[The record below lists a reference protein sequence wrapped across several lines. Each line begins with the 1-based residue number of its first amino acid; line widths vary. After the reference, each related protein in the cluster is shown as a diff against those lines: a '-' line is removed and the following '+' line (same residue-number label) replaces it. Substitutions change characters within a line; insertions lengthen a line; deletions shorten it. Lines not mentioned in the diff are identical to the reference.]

1 MEGNFSI
8 LPPQNVGMFCFLN
21 DENFAFKE
29 LMLACA
35 SRPKMDQALPKRQPP
50 CRLQIQR
57 EKSRIVRHRCV
68 PTLEERIWRTSPSWQ
83 DFVNPGRDC
92 EHPQNVARL
101 RQGCTEAPRFLQY
114 SLRGKAYSEPQCLQM
129 VGASCCWATLQ
140 VQSLALPWP
149 YKPRI
154 LLS

>member
-8 LPPQNVGMFCFLN
+8 APPQNVSLFCFLN

-29 LMLACA
+29 YQLVPA
-35 SRPKMDQALPKRQPP
+35 DPKRIRHYPKGNLHADF
-50 CRLQIQR
+50 RFR
-57 EKSRIVRHRCV
+57 EKSRIVRRRCV

-101 RQGCTEAPRFLQY
+101 RQGYTEAPRFLQY

-140 VQSLALPWP
+140 VQSLALPWL